1 MEEHLQQTAE
11 AAPEVEQKEPQVVYR
26 WTYADQLAHD
36 ALKEQKKKKR
46 GAWAYA
52 VILTAM
58 FLFCFVLLTVTVIWY
73 GENAP
78 SAPVPQEEELTT
90 AEISETVSP
99 AVVLIYTTYDKGYG
113 YGTGFF
119 VSSDGYVATNHHVI
133 EGSETIRVYLHS
145 GKSYAASLVGY
156 SEAEDLAVLKIEGEN
171 FPIVPI
177 GDSSTLKVGEKTV
190 VVGHPGGAEA
200 AFSTVEGI
208 VSALNRKVLVNEGAF
223 TSELSMIQTSA
234 PVNSGN
240 SGGPLFN
247 DKGEVIGIVTRKL
260 SDFEGIG
267 LALPINGSMKFI
279 NAIIQKGTAKD
290 VVSDFSRVRPNLD
303 VDEMQDIKA
312 GKAFYINNRKY
323 EAPCD
328 GVIVSTSGTQA
339 NPPQLHSG
347 DIICAIN
354 GETVTSIN
362 ALAEQLYRYQVGER
376 VVLRVWRAG
385 SYVEVTVELG
395 VVRNA

>member
-1 MEEHLQQTAE
+1 MWSLW
-11 AAPEVEQKEPQVVYR
+11 R
-26 WTYADQLAHD
+26 D
-36 ALKEQKKKKR
+36 A
-46 GAWAYA
+46 
-52 VILTAM
+52 
-58 FLFCFVLLTVTVIWY
+58 
-73 GENAP
+73 
-78 SAPVPQEEELTT
+78 ELTT
-90 AEISETVSP
+90 AEISEAVSP
-99 AVVLIYTTYDKGYG
+99 SVVLIYTTFDKGYG

-119 VSSDGYVATNHHVI
+119 VSSNGYIATNHHVI
-133 EGSETIRVYLHS
+133 EGSETIKVYLHS
-145 GKSYAASLVGY
+145 GKSYPASLVGY
-156 SEAEDLAVLKIEGEN
+156 SVAEDLAVLKIEGEN
-171 FPIVPI
+171 FPTVPI

-247 DKGEVIGIVTRKL
+247 AKGEVIGIVTRKL

-290 VVSDFSRVRPNLD
+290 VVSDFSRTRPNLD
-303 VDEMQDIKA
+303 VDEMQDIKT

-328 GVIVSTSGTQA
+328 GVIVSTSGTQEK
-339 NPPQLHSG
+339 PPLLHSG

-354 GETVTSIN
+354 GETVTSVN

-376 VVLRVWRAG
+376 VVLRIWRAG
-385 SYVEVTVELG
+385 SYTEGTGELG
-395 VVRNA
+395 VMRNA